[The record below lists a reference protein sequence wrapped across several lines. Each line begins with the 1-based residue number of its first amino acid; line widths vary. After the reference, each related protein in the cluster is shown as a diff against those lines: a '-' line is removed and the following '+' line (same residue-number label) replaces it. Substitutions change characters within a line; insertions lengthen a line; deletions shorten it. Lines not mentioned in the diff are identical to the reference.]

1 MTNSLDVVVGGQFGS
16 EAKGRV
22 AGALAIKHGGILG
35 RRVMGIRVA
44 GPNAGHVVYDQGNRY
59 AMRQIPVAF
68 VNPDAMLY
76 IAPGSE
82 VDKTVLYNEINMLED
97 AGYKIRER
105 LLISPQAT
113 IIDPRHISQE
123 QSSDLVAR
131 LGSTAKGIG
140 AARAD
145 RIWRTARIIG
155 DEKDLFENRG
165 IAIEDHDLNT
175 MFYNDKSNVAVIL
188 EGAQGYGLG
197 LHAGHYPQCTSSDCR
212 AIDFLAMAGISPWSL
227 NLMGMNDRRF
237 RIHLVTRPNPIRV
250 AGNSGP
256 LAGETSWE
264 ELGLPE
270 ERTTVTQKVR
280 RVGAFD
286 ADQVREAITA
296 NGRAHVGLAFSMLDQ
311 VIPEVAGFTTLHQ
324 LQKLS
329 DPLWDAYRIW
339 HQMVENITG
348 CEITSIGTG
357 PDSTIW
363 L

>member
-1 MTNSLDVVVGGQFGS
+1 MTTSLDVVVGGQFGS

-22 AGALAIKHGGILG
+22 AGALAVKYGAEG
-35 RRVMGIRVA
+35 RRTMGIRVA

-82 VDKTVLYNEINMLED
+82 VDLSVLKGELDMLES
-97 AGYKIRER
+97 AGYKVRER
-105 LLISPQAT
+105 LLVSPQAT
-113 IIDPRHISQE
+113 IIQDKHIEQE

-145 RIWRTARIIG
+145 RIWRTAPIV
-155 DEKDLFENRG
+155 KDAEAYLDAEMG
-165 IAIEDHDLNT
+165 LAVEDHDLNT
-175 MFYNDKSNVAVIL
+175 MFYNDKADMAVVL

-197 LHAGHYPQCTSSDCR
+197 LHAGYYPQCTSSDCR
-212 AIDFLAMAGISPWSL
+212 AIDFLAMAGISPWAL
-227 NLMGMNDRRF
+227 NVMGRNDRRF
-237 RIHLVTRPNPIRV
+237 RIHLVIRPNPIRV
-250 AGNSGP
+250 AGNSGE
-256 LAGETSWE
+256 LKGETTWA

-280 RVGAFD
+280 RVGEFD
-286 ADQVREAITA
+286 SDQVRAAIAA
-296 NGRAHVGLAFSMLDQ
+296 NGYANVGLACSMLDQ
-311 VIPEVAGFTTLHQ
+311 VIPEVAGFTTLRQ
-324 LQKLS
+324 LQQLS
-329 DPLWDAYRIW
+329 DPLWEAYRVW
-339 HQMVENITG
+339 HSMVESITG
-348 CEITSIGTG
+348 AEITSIGTG
-357 PDSTIW
+357 PDSTVW

>member
-1 MTNSLDVVVGGQFGS
+1 MTTSLDVVVGGQFGS

-22 AGALAIKHGGILG
+22 AGALAAKYGAEG
-35 RRVMGIRVA
+35 RRTMGIRVA

-82 VDKTVLYNEINMLED
+82 VDKTVLYQEIDLLES

-105 LLISPQAT
+105 LLIAPSVT
-113 IIDPRHISQE
+113 IIDPRHIEQE
-123 QSSDLVAR
+123 ASSDLVAR

-145 RIWRTARIIG
+145 RIWRTARLIG
-155 DEKDLFENRG
+155 DERDLFEARG
-165 IAIEDHDLNT
+165 VMVGEHDLNT
-175 MFYNDKSNVAVIL
+175 MLHNDKADVAVVL

-212 AIDFLAMAGISPWSL
+212 AIDFLAMAGISPWAM
-227 NLMGMNDRRF
+227 NVMGRNDRRF
-237 RIHLVTRPNPIRV
+237 RIHVVVRPNPIRV
-250 AGNSGP
+250 AGNSGE
-256 LAGETSWE
+256 LKGETSWE
-264 ELGLPE
+264 ALGLPE

-280 RVGAFD
+280 RVGEFD
-286 ADQVREAITA
+286 SAQVRAAIAA
-296 NGRAHVGLAFSMLDQ
+296 NGHANVGLACSMLDQ
-311 VIPEVAGFTTLHQ
+311 VIPEVAGFTKFQQ
-324 LQKLS
+324 LQRLP
-329 DPLWDAYRIW
+329 DALWDAYRVW
-339 HQMVENITG
+339 HQMVESITG
-348 CEITSIGTG
+348 AEITSIGTG